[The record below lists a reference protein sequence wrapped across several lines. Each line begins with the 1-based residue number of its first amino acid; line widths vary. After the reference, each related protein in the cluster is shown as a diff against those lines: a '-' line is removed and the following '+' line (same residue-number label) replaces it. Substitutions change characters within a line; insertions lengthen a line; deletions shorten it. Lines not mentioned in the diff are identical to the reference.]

1 MLVSLI
7 ATDRNEVK
15 ADANVLRDQSWISIQ
30 LARRSGDFAN
40 VMLSISVDVARK
52 LVAQLPSAIEDAERL
67 AAKPAEVSSN
77 A

>member
-40 VMLSISVDVARK
+40 VMLSISVDVARE
-52 LVAQLPSAIEDAERL
+52 LVAQLPRVIEDAERL
-67 AAKPAEVSSN
+67 AKQTEVSSN